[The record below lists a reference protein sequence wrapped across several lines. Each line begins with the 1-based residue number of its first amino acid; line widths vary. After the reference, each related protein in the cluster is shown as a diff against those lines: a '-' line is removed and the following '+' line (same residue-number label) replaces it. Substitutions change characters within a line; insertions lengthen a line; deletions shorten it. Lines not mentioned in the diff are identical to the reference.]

1 MIRYVLDSDHI
12 SLFLGGYVEV
22 QERVRREILATA
34 VSIVSVQEVFNGWVS
49 LLNRSESEAQRVR
62 AYTKLNSALTF
73 FKSMQVVNYD
83 ESASQVYHQLIQ
95 SNPVLAKRRLE
106 KDVRIASIALANG
119 ATIVTRN
126 RRDFELVPGLNIE
139 DWSI

>member
-34 VSIVSVQEVFNGWVS
+34 VSIVSVQEIFNGWVS

-73 FKSMQVVNYD
+73 FKSMEVVNYD
-83 ESASQVYHQLIQ
+83 ESASQVYQQLIHA
-95 SNPVLAKRRLE
+95 NPALAKRRLE